1 MVIDMNDAKLKTLAQ
16 LKAFLDGSA
25 GVAFQPAGDDRAR
38 YEHIGAVLRRFGYRG
53 LGRAD
58 KGLVRG
64 HLAHT
69 TGYSRAQVT
78 RLLKRALKGAPLVKR
93 YCGPAHGFAR
103 LYTEQDVVVL
113 AQTDTLHGT
122 LSGPATKRLL
132 VRALEIYGDTRYARL
147 ARISVAHLYNLRGRA
162 SYRDRRRQ
170 WDKTRPTPV
179 AIGIRK
185 APQPEGRPGFI
196 RIDSVH
202 QGHQDGLKGLY
213 HINAV
218 DCVTQWQ
225 LVATCEKLSEA
236 YLLPVIEA
244 LLATF
249 PFRIE
254 GFHADNGSEYI
265 NHQVAQ
271 MLEKLLVEATQVT
284 PAPLQRQRLGGNQER
299 RCGAQAPG
307 LQPHPAALRRRGQ
320 RLLPG
325 LSQPL
330 PELPS
335 ALFVRRGD
343 RRCQGQAQEALPLQR
358 GHDAAGE
365 ARQPARTRALPQS
378 RYHALRLAARS
389 NPHQRQRGCTAPEPG
404 ACGAVSIHQPTTQTL
419 SLMRHR
425 APCGFGDSPAARG
438 SRLSAARFPVDEPMD
453 NPAACPQLAHRPA
466 AAHQLHRVSS
476 TDSYFQKDPNNPTR
490 SGSYLNWN

>member
-1 MVIDMNDAKLKTLAQ
+1 MNDAKLKTLAQ

-38 YEHIGAVLRRFGYRG
+38 YEHIAAVLRRFGYRG

-58 KGLVRG
+58 KGLVRRY
-64 HLAHT
+64 LAHT

-93 YCGPAHGFAR
+93 YRGPAHGFVR
-103 LYTEQDVVVL
+103 VYTEQDVALL

-132 VRALEIYGDTRYARL
+132 VRALEIYGDTRYAGL

-185 APQPEGRPGFI
+185 APRPEGRPGFI

-202 QGHQDGLKGLY
+202 QGDQDGLKGLY

-244 LLATF
+244 LLAAF

-271 MLEKLLVEATQVT
+271 MLEKLLVEFTKSRPRHCNDNALVETKNGAVVRKHLGYSHIPQHFAAEVNVFCRDYLNPYLNFHRPCLFAEEIVDAKGKRKKRYPCKGVMT
-284 PAPLQRQRLGGNQER
+284 PLEKLASLPEPERYLKAAITLSGLQREATRISDNEAARRLNQAR
-299 RCGAQAPG
+299 
-307 LQPHPAALRRRGQ
+307 AALFQSINRRLKR
-320 RLLPG
+320 
-325 LSQPL
+325 
-330 PELPS
+330 S
-335 ALFVRRGD
+335 A
-343 RRCQGQAQEALPLQR
+343 
-358 GHDAAGE
+358 
-365 ARQPARTRALPQS
+365 
-378 RYHALRLAARS
+378 
-389 NPHQRQRGCTAPEPG
+389 
-404 ACGAVSIHQPTTQTL
+404 
-419 SLMRHR
+419 
-425 APCGFGDSPAARG
+425 
-438 SRLSAARFPVDEPMD
+438 
-453 NPAACPQLAHRPA
+453 
-466 AAHQLHRVSS
+466 
-476 TDSYFQKDPNNPTR
+476 
-490 SGSYLNWN
+490 